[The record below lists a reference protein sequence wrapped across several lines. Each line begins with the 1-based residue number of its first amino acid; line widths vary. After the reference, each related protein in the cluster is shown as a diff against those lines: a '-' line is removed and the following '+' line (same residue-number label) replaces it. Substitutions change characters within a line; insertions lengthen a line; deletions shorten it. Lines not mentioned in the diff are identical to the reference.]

1 MRRDFEVRRKVE
13 RMTRREPRE
22 SHSSLREVKE
32 IPRRTRRREE
42 EVRRVVVEE
51 KKRSEMQRVR
61 IGAAARTE
69 M

>member
-1 MRRDFEVRRKVE
+1 VRRDLEVSRKVE
-13 RMTRREPRE
+13 RMTRVEPRD

-51 KKRSEMQRVR
+51 KKRSETQRVR

-69 M
+69 I